1 MLYID
6 LVLAENYD
14 TVKEVFVPETKVR
27 LALEHSLATMS
38 KWESFFKKPFFTTEK
53 STDETIEYVRMMLVN
68 CPDDFDPLPYLGRD
82 HFNTINKYIN
92 DKQTAT
98 WFTEVKRPPRLGGE
112 VVTSEIIYYW
122 MISLGIPFECQHWH
136 LERLLTLIKVI
147 NLKNQPKK
155 NMSKRTI
162 AQRNR
167 ALNAQR
173 KARFGTS
180 G

>member
-1 MLYID
+1 MLYIE

-14 TVKEVFVPETKVR
+14 TVNEVFVPQTKVK

-38 KWESFFKKPFFTTEK
+38 KWESFFKKPFLSTEK
-53 STDETIEYVRMMLVN
+53 STDETIEYVRMMLV
-68 CPDDFDPLPYLGRD
+68 DFDSDFDPVLVLSKK
-82 HFNTINKYIN
+82 HFDSINTYIN

-98 WFTEVKRPPRLGGE
+98 WFTETKRPPGQKGE
-112 VVTSEIIYYW
+112 TITSEIIYYW

-136 LERLLTLIKVI
+136 LERLMTLIKVI
-147 NLKNQPKK
+147 SLKNKPKK
-155 NMSKRTI
+155 NVSKRTI

-173 KARFGTS
+173 KSRFGTS